1 MSDRFWYGLAI
12 FVSLLV
18 VYLAIAE
25 PSRPDRSGGLRVR
38 ALLCGESPERWDAL
52 LAATSGAIVASGG
65 IPLVNAG
72 SSQGCPDGFIAAY
85 LDRIGDG
92 ADILVVADGSPDGRL
107 VSSVCSPQ
115 AGGCAPIYGSVLFLG
130 YLDHFYARGALAHEL
145 GHCLGLN
152 HADDQSDVMYPVAGF
167 GNTLSRDYLD
177 AMRGYSGG
185 AAITAS
191 TEAIT
196 CERRQQ

>member
-1 MSDRFWYGLAI
+1 MEKASYALCFAI
-12 FVSLLV
+12 IIVVAYLV
-18 VYLAIAE
+18 VEMSPAPARTEI
-25 PSRPDRSGGLRVR
+25 RVR
-38 ALLCGESPERWDAL
+38 ALLCRESPERWDAL
-52 LAATSGAIVASGG
+52 LAATSEAIVASGG
-65 IPLVNAG
+65 IPLLNAG
-72 SSQGCPDGFIAAY
+72 SSQGCPGGFVAAY
-85 LDRIGDG
+85 LDHLGDD
-92 ADILVVADGSPDGRL
+92 ADVLVVADGSPDGRL

-177 AMRGYSGG
+177 AMRGYSSG
-185 AAITAS
+185 AVITAS

>member
-1 MSDRFWYGLAI
+1 MGDKFLYGLCFAI
-12 FVSLLV
+12 IVVVAYLV
-18 VYLAIAE
+18 AE
-25 PSRPDRSGGLRVR
+25 LSPAPAKTEIRVR
-38 ALLCGESPERWDAL
+38 ALLCGESPEHWDTL
-52 LAATSGAIVASGG
+52 LAATSDAIVASGG

-72 SSQGCPDGFIAAY
+72 AAQGCPEGFVAAY
-85 LDRIGDG
+85 LDHLGDS
-92 ADILVVADGSPDGRL
+92 ADILVIADGSPDGRL
-107 VSSVCSPQ
+107 VSSVCGPQ

-130 YLDHFYARGALAHEL
+130 YLDHSYARGALAHEL

-152 HADDQSDVMYPVAGF
+152 HADDQNDVMYPVAGF
-167 GNTLSRDYLD
+167 GNILSGDYLN

-196 CERRQQ
+196 CERMGK